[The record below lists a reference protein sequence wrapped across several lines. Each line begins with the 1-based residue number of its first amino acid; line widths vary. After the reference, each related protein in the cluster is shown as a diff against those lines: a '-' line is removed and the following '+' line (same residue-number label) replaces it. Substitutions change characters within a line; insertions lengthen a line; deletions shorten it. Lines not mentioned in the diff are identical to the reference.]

1 MLLDGRTAQRRLS
14 LGQRLRGLDV
24 SVHVIEVG
32 GGFVGAAIA
41 YSGEFRFVAVDPR
54 TEELDE
60 SEWPS
65 LSDVRRVVR
74 HLLLTG
80 CLPRAS
86 NVASRRMQ
94 PEGERSPVG

>member
-14 LGQRLRGLDV
+14 LGQRLGGLHV
-24 SVHVIEVG
+24 SIHVIEVG
-32 GGFVGAAIA
+32 GGFVGAAIT
-41 YSGEFRFVAVDPR
+41 YSGKSRFVAMDPR

-60 SEWPS
+60 SEWSS
-65 LSDVRRVVR
+65 LSDVQRVVR
-74 HLLLTG
+74 HLPLTG

-94 PEGERSPVG
+94 PEGERSRIG

>member
-1 MLLDGRTAQRRLS
+1 VLLDGRTAQRRLS
-14 LGQRLRGLDV
+14 LGQRLGGLHV
-24 SVHVIEVG
+24 SIHVIEVG
-32 GGFVGAAIA
+32 GGCVGAAIA
-41 YSGEFRFVAVDPR
+41 YSGKFRFVAVDPR

-65 LSDVRRVVR
+65 LSDVQCVVR

-86 NVASRRMQ
+86 NVASLRL
-94 PEGERSPVG
+94 PPGAERPLV